1 MEQPLSAAASSQD
14 SSNPAAQEERVV
26 ITNKHGEK
34 LVGLLQHMGS
44 NKIVVLC
51 HGFTASKNDSIIVDL
66 ANALTKQGVGIFR
79 FDFSGNGESEGEF
92 QYGNYRKEADDLHSV
107 VSHLHQEKYDV
118 KAIVGHS
125 KGGDVVVLYASI
137 YDDVQMVVNL
147 SGRFYLE
154 RGIEERLGK
163 EFMDIIDKE
172 GYIDAKTKSGRVL
185 YRVTKQSLM
194 ERLNTDMRAA
204 SLSISKECRFFT
216 VHGSADE
223 IIPVEDAYEFAR
235 HIPNHKLR
243 VIEGANHC
251 YTAHRKELSDAVV
264 DFIASSELI
273 MQAGDNPSA

>member
-1 MEQPLSAAASSQD
+1 MAEPLSSYQD
-14 SSNPAAQEERVV
+14 SSNPQAQEERVV
-26 ITNKHGEK
+26 MITNKHGEK

-107 VSHLHQEKYDV
+107 VSHLKQEKYDV

-125 KGGDVVVLYASI
+125 KVTDPKTSFYPGGDVVVLYASI
-137 YDDVQMVVNL
+137 YDDVSMVVNL
-147 SGRFYLE
+147 SGRFHLE

-163 EFMDIIDKE
+163 EFMDIIEKE
-172 GYIDAKTKSGRVL
+172 GYIDVKTKS
-185 YRVTKQSLM
+185 
-194 ERLNTDMRAA
+194 
-204 SLSISKECRFFT
+204 
-216 VHGSADE
+216 VHGSADD
-223 IIPVEDAYEFAR
+223 IIPVEDAYEFAK
-235 HIPNHKLR
+235 HIPNHKLN
-243 VIEGANHC
+243 VIDGADHC

-264 DFIASSELI
+264 DFITSSEVCADANCSPI
-273 MQAGDNPSA
+273 VPFRH